1 MRRER
6 DELLDTPLAQAAD
19 WMAIRRSGEM
29 TELQAREFASWL
41 NADPANRAAFDEL
54 LRIWEEA
61 GEIREDP
68 TILALREL
76 NLRSFNQPVR
86 RRLVGAAVAASLAA
100 VGFGGWT
107 LFGDAPLAPTSTTAT
122 LQEPRQEAEEQVLR
136 TGVGQTTTAVLRDGS
151 TVILDSDTL
160 LLTSETKSRRSI
172 HLERGGAYF
181 QVAKDPSRPF
191 VVEAA
196 GKTITALGTAFEA
209 RVNAGK
215 LDVTLVEGKVKVA
228 AKKGQVWQGQQT
240 MDMTAGWRL
249 SAPDEKKWSLAKVDT
264 KKELS
269 WVSGRMSFFNDPLV
283 EAAAKVNRYSEKQI
297 IVDPSIAREPI
308 VGVFESGDSERFV
321 RGMELAGIA
330 RVGRVTNTT
339 VELVAP

>member
-6 DELLDTPLAQAAD
+6 DELLDTPLAQAAA
-19 WMAIRRSGEM
+19 WMAIRRSGDM
-29 TELQAREFASWL
+29 TELQAREFSAWL
-41 NADPANRAAFDEL
+41 EVDPAHRAAFNEL
-54 LRIWEEA
+54 LLIWDEA

-68 TILALREL
+68 TILALRER
-76 NLRSFNQPVR
+76 NLRTFNAPAR
-86 RRLVGAAVAASLAA
+86 MRFAAGAMAASIAA
-100 VGFGGWT
+100 IVFGGWS
-107 LFGDAPLAPTSTTAT
+107 LFGDLPVAPSPAT
-122 LQEPRQEAEEQVLR
+122 RGIEEPRQDEEQVLR

-160 LLTSETKSRRSI
+160 LLTRETRDRRSI

-181 QVAKDPSRPF
+181 QVAKDPRRPF

-249 SAPDEKKWSLAKVDT
+249 TAPDEKKWSLAKVDT

-269 WVSGRMSFFNDPLV
+269 WLSGRMSFFNDPLV
-283 EAAAKVNRYSEKQI
+283 EAVAKVNRYSDKQI
-297 IVDPSIAREPI
+297 IVDPSIAQEPI
-308 VGVFESGDSERFV
+308 VGVFESGDTDRFV

-330 RVGRVTNTT
+330 RVGRVTDTT